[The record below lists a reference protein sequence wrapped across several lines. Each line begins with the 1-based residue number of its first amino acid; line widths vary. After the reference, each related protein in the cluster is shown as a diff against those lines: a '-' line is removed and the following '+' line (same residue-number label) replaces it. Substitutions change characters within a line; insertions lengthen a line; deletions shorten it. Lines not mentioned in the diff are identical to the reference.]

1 MGVTL
6 AMGYDREIY
15 DSAMAVMSDRRST
28 ANRTARQH
36 REEGRQKCPRALE
49 IEREISGAGLRA
61 ARLIMTG
68 KDAQQQIAA
77 LAEENLRQQREFAEV
92 LREAGFAEDYMEPH
106 FACQACRDEGYI
118 DGRMCECLKLLLRE
132 TAQQK
137 LNRLTPLSLSSFE
150 RFDLSYYPS
159 EPDEKT
165 GLSPRR
171 KMEDIFR
178 FCTGYAQR
186 FSLHSPSILMTGATG
201 LGKTHLSLA
210 IAREVIEKGYGVIYG
225 SAQNFMLQIERE
237 RFGRSD
243 SSESERQLQECDL
256 LILDDLGV
264 EFLTQFVSAA
274 VYNLINTRLM
284 AERPTIIST
293 NLSISEL
300 ENRYSERVVSRIIA
314 NYRILPFIGRDVR
327 QLKRMREAGVNYQ

>member
-1 MGVTL
+1 
-6 AMGYDREIY
+6 MGYDREIY
-15 DSAMAVMSDRRST
+15 DRAMAVMSDRRST

-36 REEGRQKCPRALE
+36 REEVRQKCPRALE

-132 TAQQK
+132 TAQQQ

-314 NYRILPFIGRDVR
+314 NYRILPFIGRD
-327 QLKRMREAGVNYQ
+327 

>member
-1 MGVTL
+1 MEVTL

-15 DSAMAVMSDRRST
+15 DSAMAVLSDRRSA
-28 ANRTARQH
+28 ANRAARQH
-36 REEGRQKCPRALE
+36 REEVRQRCPRALE
-49 IEREISGAGLRA
+49 IEHEISGAGLRA
-61 ARLIMTG
+61 ARLIMAG

-92 LREAGFAEDYMEPH
+92 MREAGFAEDYMEPH

-150 RFDLSYYPS
+150 RFDLSYYSS

-210 IAREVIEKGYGVIYG
+210 IAREVIEKGYGVVYG

-237 RFGRSD
+237 RFGRSE

-300 ENRYSERVVSRIIA
+300 ESRYSERVVSRIIA
-314 NYRILPFIGRDVR
+314 NYRVLPFIGRDVR
-327 QLKRMREAGVNYQ
+327 QLKRMREAGLNY

>member
-1 MGVTL
+1 
-6 AMGYDREIY
+6 MGYDREIY

-36 REEGRQKCPRALE
+36 REEVRQKCPRALE

-225 SAQNFMLQIERE
+225 SAQNFILQIERE

>member
-36 REEGRQKCPRALE
+36 REEVRQKCPRALE

>member
-1 MGVTL
+1 
-6 AMGYDREIY
+6 MGYDREIY
-15 DSAMAVMSDRRST
+15 DNAMATLADRRSA

-36 REEGRQKCPRALE
+36 REEVRQKCPRALE

-61 ARLIMTG
+61 ARLIVAG
-68 KDAQQQIAA
+68 NDAKQQIEQ
-77 LAEENLRQQREFAEV
+77 LAEENLRQQREFAAV
-92 LREAGFAEDYMEPH
+92 MRLAGFPEDYMEPR
-106 FACQACRDEGYI
+106 FACSDCKDEGYI
-118 DGRMCECLKLLLRE
+118 DGKMCECLKFLLRE

-150 RFDLSYYPS
+150 RFDLSFYS
-159 EPDEKT
+159 TSPDEKT

-178 FCTGYAQR
+178 FCTGYAKH
-186 FSLHSPSILMTGATG
+186 FTPHSPSILMTGATG

-210 IAREVIEKGYGVIYG
+210 IAREVIEKGYGVVYG
-225 SAQNFMLQIERE
+225 SAQNLMLQLERE
-237 RFGRSD
+237 RFGRAETT
-243 SSESERQLQECDL
+243 ESERQMQDCDL

-264 EFLTQFVSAA
+264 EFMTQFVSSTI
-274 VYNLINTRLM
+274 YNLINTRLM

-300 ENRYSERVVSRIIA
+300 ETRYSERVVSRIIA
-314 NYRILPFIGRDVR
+314 NYRILPFLGRDVR
-327 QLKRMREAGVNYQ
+327 QLKRMREAGKN